1 MVGCKCLFSPHPPH
15 ALQPHPLTSLTRT
28 SLTRK
33 CLYPQQVWQMGDG
46 GFPSIGT
53 RYMLQPGHVD
63 PTFNM
68 YDWVVGVRDGVVEGV
83 WPIIGRGPG
92 Q

>member
-1 MVGCKCLFSPHPPH
+1 MELKNGGDEHGILLWPP
-15 ALQPHPLTSLTRT
+15 
-28 SLTRK
+28 
-33 CLYPQQVWQMGDG
+33 VWQLGDG
-46 GFPSIGT
+46 GFPEVGT
-53 RYMLQPGHVD
+53 RYRLQPGHVD

-83 WPIIGRGPG
+83 WPVLGRGPG